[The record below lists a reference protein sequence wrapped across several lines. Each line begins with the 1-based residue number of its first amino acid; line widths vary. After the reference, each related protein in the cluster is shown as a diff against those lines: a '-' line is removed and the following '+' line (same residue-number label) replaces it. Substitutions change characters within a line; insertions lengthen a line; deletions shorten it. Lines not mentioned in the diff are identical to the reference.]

1 MRKGCSSKVDARH
14 SFITR
19 KFSVLSL
26 FSCESWRLTE
36 HEKWPFSHL
45 KCTAKKERKPKVL
58 PQKALSNPHR
68 AMWYF
73 VIFLVHF
80 SMQLLFSSMPDL
92 IRRKHWCVCGG
103 QKENPIT
110 RHTKAWA
117 THLTGGSRCY
127 LSTPPST
134 PISSSPAGVIRWQ
147 DSPNMSGIISHRIF
161 CNSPPPF
168 SPAPPPLL
176 HGVACNINH

>member
-1 MRKGCSSKVDARH
+1 MYSVVCKNRK
-14 SFITR
+14 
-19 KFSVLSL
+19 
-26 FSCESWRLTE
+26 
-36 HEKWPFSHL
+36 
-45 KCTAKKERKPKVL
+45 RKPKVL

-73 VIFLVHF
+73 VIFLAHV

-92 IRRKHWCVCGG
+92 IRRKHWCVCRG

-161 CNSPPPF
+161 CNS
-168 SPAPPPLL
+168 APPPLL
-176 HGVACNINH
+176 LLFFTVWRATLTINVSLCGRGSVSEKGSE